1 MVPVFQ
7 RLRDPATN
15 TYGGSLNLLL
25 LLTVV
30 AATLFANFRATYRR
44 MLADQARDRAGDYG
58 GGGGGAPDADAT
70 VVAVAVDHDYGAHAV
85 RVGRDDA
92 DFTQRA
98 PLRGNL
104 VGRQR
109 LQPLG
114 SKSHSAH

>member
-44 MLADQARDRAGDYG
+44 MLADQAAHDRSSGGYVGDG
-58 GGGGGAPDADAT
+58 ARGAPDADAT
-70 VVAVAVDHDYGAHAV
+70 VVAVAVDDGYGARAV
-85 RVGRDDA
+85 RVARDD
-92 DFTQRA
+92 DDDITQRA
-98 PLRGNL
+98 PL
-104 VGRQR
+104 
-109 LQPLG
+109 LG
-114 SKSHSAH
+114 ARVD